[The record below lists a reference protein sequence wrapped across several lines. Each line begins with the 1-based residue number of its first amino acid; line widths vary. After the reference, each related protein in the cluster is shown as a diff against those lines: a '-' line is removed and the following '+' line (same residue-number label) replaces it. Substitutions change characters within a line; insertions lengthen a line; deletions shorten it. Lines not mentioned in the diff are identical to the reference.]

1 VVARLNRLNRLDLL
15 TRLHP
20 LDLAWTAFSVLMLAL
35 MVQIPHLLTIP
46 YHLIFVSLTLLY
58 GFRLWTPPT
67 ITAVLL
73 AITALTGAIFA
84 WTVSAGFTA
93 PDDVA
98 EVPLMPLITAL
109 MAWHAWRGSQARRA
123 LAEVAALESER
134 VEQQREFLRDSSHA
148 IRTPVTIARGHVELL
163 RMGVDDPQ
171 QLEDT
176 DVVLHQLDRLHHLA
190 GRLLLIEQ
198 LRMADGLHRS
208 AVPVL
213 TFIATVGQRW
223 RQSVPRRWVVSD
235 DLGGPDGPGTGAL
248 GQVLA
253 DEHRLEEA
261 VDALVENAL
270 RFTGPDDT
278 VRITALPDGGYVRIE
293 VADSGPGVPA
303 AEREKVFQRFFHRHP
318 SGEEPG
324 TGLGLALVSAVAQAH
339 GGRCWV
345 EVAPEGGAQFVLRLP
360 RAPVSGSSV
369 SGSSGDRTRADRQGS
384 DRQDS
389 DRPLGSQP
397 WPQTSS
403 QPTSASGRS

>member
-1 VVARLNRLNRLDLL
+1 MSSISPMSPISPMSL
-15 TRLHP
+15 TTPLRRLHP
-20 LDLAWTAFSVLMLAL
+20 LDIAWAVSSVQMLVLM
-35 MVQIPHLLTIP
+35 VVFPHLLTIP

-58 GFRLWTPPT
+58 GFRLWTPPV

-73 AITALTGAIFA
+73 SITGLTGAIFA
-84 WTVSAGFTA
+84 WTLSQQLTA

-109 MAWHAWRGSQARRA
+109 MAWHAWRGAQARRA
-123 LAEVAALESER
+123 LAELAALESER

-163 RMGVDDPQ
+163 RMGIDEPQ

-198 LRMADGLHRS
+198 LRMADSLHRTP
-208 AVPVL
+208 VPVL
-213 TFIATVGQRW
+213 AFIATIGQRW
-223 RQSVPRRWVVSD
+223 RQSVPRHWVVPD
-235 DLGGPDGPGTGAL
+235 DLGGPAGPGTAAL

-261 VDALVENAL
+261 LDALVENAL

-278 VRITALPDGGYVRIE
+278 VRITARPDGGYVRIE
-293 VADSGPGVPA
+293 VADSGPGVPVA
-303 AEREKVFQRFFHRHP
+303 DRENVFQRFFHRHP

-345 EVAPEGGAQFVLRLP
+345 QQAAEGGAEFVLRLP
-360 RAPVSGSSV
+360 RAMVTDTCTPPDLG
-369 SGSSGDRTRADRQGS
+369 RA
-384 DRQDS
+384 
-389 DRPLGSQP
+389 DRPLGSQA
-397 WPQTSS
+397 WPQPLERATSS
-403 QPTSASGRS
+403 SGSS